1 MNHRRI
7 RNVFTALAGLAV
19 LCAAAAGVA
28 SALPYFH
35 PLP

>member
-1 MNHRRI
+1 MKHRRI
-7 RNVFTALAGLAV
+7 RTIVTALAGLAV

-28 SALPYFH
+28 SAFPYVY